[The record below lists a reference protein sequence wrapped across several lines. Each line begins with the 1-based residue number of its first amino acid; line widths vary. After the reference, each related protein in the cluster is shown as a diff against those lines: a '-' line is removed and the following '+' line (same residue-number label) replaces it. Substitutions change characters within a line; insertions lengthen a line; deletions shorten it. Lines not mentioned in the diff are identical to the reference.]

1 MPLTHDYAVRIAA
14 STQGGP
20 LSRERKRFNSLVKK
34 LDAERARLALWRDQL
49 PHIRALADS
58 QFQPLAE
65 RFDTLRKQLVSVLDM
80 AHDNKAMGKKNK
92 AKLADLII
100 GIAEPLMAGD
110 DDEAIK
116 AIYNKYSGRDFDLDT
131 EADHAE
137 LRAMLSEASGIELGE
152 EVDVSS
158 PAAFFKAFQ
167 EHLDERARTQAE
179 SAAGTGTGTGTGT
192 DASAKP
198 AKPSAREARH
208 QAEQLKLKHSVRDI
222 FRKLA
227 SALHPDR
234 ESDPAEHARKTALM
248 QRANVAYAAN
258 DLLALLEMQLEVAQI
273 DQAGLNNLADDRIK
287 QYNMVLQEQVG
298 EVGAQI
304 AALELQL
311 MLDLGWEPGRRL
323 LPKTLMK
330 SLEVDIA
337 RMRANV
343 MHIEADLA
351 AFADLKRLKAW
362 LADYRIEPAMPED
375 APWF

>member
-14 STQGGP
+14 PTHGGP

-49 PHIRALADS
+49 PTIRALADS

-65 RFDTLRKQLVSVLDM
+65 RFDARRKQLVAVLDV
-80 AHDNKAMGKKNK
+80 AYDNKAMGKKDK

-110 DDEAIK
+110 DDGAIK
-116 AIYNKYSGRDFDLDT
+116 AIYNKYSGRDFDRDT
-131 EADHAE
+131 EADHAAM
-137 LRAMLSEASGIELGE
+137 RAMLSEASGIELGE

-167 EHLDERARTQAE
+167 ERLDERARAQAD
-179 SAAGTGTGTGTGT
+179 SAAGT
-192 DASAKP
+192 DASAKPAKP

-273 DQAGLNNLADDRIK
+273 DQAGLDNLADDRIK

-311 MLDLGWEPGRRL
+311 TLDLGWEPGRRL
-323 LPKTLMK
+323 APKTLMK

-351 AFADLKRLKAW
+351 TFADIKRLKAW
-362 LADYRIEPAMPED
+362 LADYRIGPAESED
-375 APWF
+375 EPWF